1 MATKKAPRF
10 RLVLHRSS
18 LLTKIVV
25 LVALVV
31 TTAVLLTLTLGI
43 RSARK
48 AEAESRAQAAQLERE
63 NEELAEN
70 IQQSG
75 SVENHKQI
83 AEEELGLVDP
93 NTVIFIPEN

>member
-10 RLVLHRSS
+10 RLVFHRSS

-43 RSARK
+43 RSARR

>member
-1 MATKKAPRF
+1 MATKKAPQF